1 MQDITLSHTAE
12 PSFSKP
18 YAFGVPY
25 YCVTYHTLSPV
36 AIYFEGFQQFGC
48 NVVWT
53 SQPYPASS
61 V

>member
-1 MQDITLSHTAE
+1 MQDITLSHTAK

-18 YAFGVPY
+18 SEPGMPY
-25 YCVTYHTLSPV
+25 NCATYHTRSPL
-36 AIYFEGFQQFGC
+36 AIYFEGFQQFGR

-53 SQPYPASS
+53 SQSHPASS